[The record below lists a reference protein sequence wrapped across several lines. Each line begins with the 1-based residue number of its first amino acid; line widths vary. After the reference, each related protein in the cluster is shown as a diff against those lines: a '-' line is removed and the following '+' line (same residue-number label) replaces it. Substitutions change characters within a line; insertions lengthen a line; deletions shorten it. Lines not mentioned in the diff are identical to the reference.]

1 MKRFVSL
8 TAIYVALLS
17 HLSFRVAAFGVPP
30 TPLTTTREA
39 ISHKLLPWGFGSEE
53 GVIRLQRHGQW
64 PVRSSRQLS
73 ASSLQAVA
81 PSSASP
87 SPARSTTAPSLAS
100 SIDELKRVLE
110 REYTSFF
117 NPMER
122 EWYSEKVT
130 FEDPLVGSLSGV
142 DSYQAN
148 VDMLAARNLVGKVL
162 FGDAGIVL
170 HSVTGGSIR
179 NLESGSVEIEDIVT
193 RWTLRMT
200 FKALPW
206 QPTARFSGI
215 SVYRVV
221 PGGPKGA
228 LILKQ
233 TDYWDSINLQPGGTA
248 YQKVDRSV
256 ALTDF
261 LGQVQP
267 GSFAAPSAGPEL
279 PYSLLRRGDGY
290 EVRRY
295 PAFVAVETDY
305 ERRDEGF
312 LTLGGITSGESPYTE
327 SNVDVLYTGAS
338 TLTRY
343 LCSL

>member
-17 HLSFRVAAFGVPP
+17 HQSSRVVAFGVPP

-39 ISHKLLPWGFGSEE
+39 ISNKLLPWGCGSGK
-53 GVIRLQRHGQW
+53 GVIRLQKHGQW
-64 PVRSSRQLS
+64 PVRSSRTLS

-87 SPARSTTAPSLAS
+87 SSPATSTTSSSLAS
-100 SIDELKRVLE
+100 SIEELKRVLE

-122 EWYSEKVT
+122 EWYSENVI

-148 VDMLAARNLVGKVL
+148 VDMLAARNLMGKVL

-179 NLESGSVEIEDIVT
+179 NLESGSVEIEDVVT

-221 PGGPKGA
+221 PGWPKGA
-228 LILKQ
+228 LVLKQ
-233 TDYWDSINLQPGGTA
+233 TDYWDSINLQPGGTT
-248 YQKVDRSV
+248 YKKVDRSV
-256 ALTDF
+256 ALSDF

-295 PAFVAVETDY
+295 PAFVAVETNY

-312 LTLGGITSGESPYTE
+312 LTLGGITSGESPSAE
-327 SNVDVLYTGAS
+327 SNVDVLQTGAS
-338 TLTRY
+338 TLTR
-343 LCSL
+343 